1 MPFPSRSRPS
11 TTPLLFLS
19 PKVKYHYLLY
29 GSECHT
35 DPHLNP
41 HPHPHPHLM
50 SSGTENPET
59 KEIPFHYYILSPVL
73 PNNWT
78 VLGEKGITLRL
89 SLAPPQSLNILLIIG
104 KTIAMSKQ
112 RFEGIEWKDDG
123 VKVFFTGSKDE
134 AVTILLMAPH
144 ATVPIEQ
151 RCVFSSSTTSRT
163 NSLLCTANSY
173 DGPQCVCLTG

>member
-1 MPFPSRSRPS
+1 MPFPSRSHHS
-11 TTPLLFLS
+11 TTPLQFLS
-19 PKVKYHYLLY
+19 PKVVLVVRVIVTLTLTLY
-29 GSECHT
+29 IST
-35 DPHLNP
+35 
-41 HPHPHPHLM
+41 
-50 SSGTENPET
+50 GTENPET